1 MNDSDWAAIAD
12 TANKIANTVVNA
24 TSYIDDKKARRESM
38 AWNEKMYEKQLQAN
52 RENWR
57 MMNEYNSPSAQM
69 QRFKDAGL
77 NPHLIYGSGGNSGNA
92 SGPSQSSNVLPFT
105 YHQHPQNIIP
115 DMGVILD
122 DTMKLEQL
130 KNIKAERDGIVAR
143 TRLTNMDGDLRSLQH
158 ISQAIDNAKS
168 NIELRYYQRMLER
181 QLQNTLANINN
192 TDAATESIQENT
204 RGNKLRND
212 VYEQY
217 GEKAAALN
225 IKNSAMDIT
234 VKNANVALA
243 RANARLA
250 ISNAVD
256 QEFMNQPE
264 MQGYRKTQLKN
275 AINKV
280 YWDIQNSK
288 KDVNLKTFQEYCNEE
303 LKRTGFRIND
313 SGSFGAVQRVGYATS
328 NLLESIYHELF

>member
-24 TSYIDDKKARRESM
+24 TSYIDDRKARRESM

-57 MMNEYNSPSAQM
+57 LQNEYNSPSAQM
-69 QRFKDAGL
+69 QRFKEAGL

-92 SGPSQSSNVLPFT
+92 SGPSQSGNVLPYT
-105 YHQHPQNIIP
+105 YHQHPQNIVP
-115 DMGVILD
+115 DMGTILE

-143 TRLTNMDGDLRSLQH
+143 TRLTNMDSDLRSLQH
-158 ISQAIDNAKS
+158 ITQAIGNAKS
-168 NIELRYYQRMLER
+168 NVELSYLDKMLYS
-181 QLQNTLANINN
+181 QLQSTLASINN
-192 TDAATESIQENT
+192 NKAATESIRENT
-204 RGNKLRND
+204 RGNKLKND
-212 VYEQY
+212 VYEKY
-217 GEKAAALN
+217 GEASAALD

-234 VKNANVALA
+234 VKNANAALA
-243 RANARLA
+243 HANARLA

-264 MQGYRKTQLKN
+264 MQGLRKQQLKN
-275 AINKV
+275 AISKA
-280 YWDIQNSK
+280 YWEIQNDK
-288 KDVNLKTFQEYCNEE
+288 KSVDLKDFQNHVNSALEQ
-303 LKRTGFRIND
+303 TGYKIDQGGVN
-313 SGSFGAVQRVGYATS
+313 G
-328 NLLESIYHELF
+328 LLERISYKLFNLIVR